1 EAEKFLHI
9 YVILK
14 LKLIKG
20 KAILFVN
27 DVERCFRLKLFL
39 EQFSIRCCVL
49 NKELPINSRYHTIQ
63 EFNKGVYDYI
73 IATDESGGGNEE
85 IESDLEDDDGDDE
98 ALNEENKGNEA
109 EATQII
115 EDVQKPVDAESA
127 SPNSNRKRKR
137 EATDVDGDHTMEP
150 IDEDEVAKTR
160 RKKKFPSQSLRK
172 DNKSM
177 RGTEKEYSTSRG
189 VDFVDV
195 ACVVNFDLPLS
206 HRSYVHRVGRT
217 ARAGR
222 AGVAI
227 SFVVRPKETHSKA
240 SHQKLFGR
248 EAQNDEK
255 IWKRIEREQN
265 SWAKEVASAPPADR
279 PESIIKPFNI
289 TPSLLS
295 SFKYRMEDAL
305 RSVTGKAVKE
315 ARIKELKSEILNSDK
330 LKAHFEDHPLDLEY
344 LRHDKPLH
352 PSRVQTHMK
361 FVPSYLLPRGTLP
374 AGANTVSQDRSDTV
388 LATGIGA
395 ASESIVPFN
404 KQGKGK
410 ARGSHQSSSRRI
422 MHGGKRGVKRKNDPL
437 RKFGA

>member
-1 EAEKFLHI
+1 
-9 YVILK
+9 
-14 LKLIKG
+14 
-20 KAILFVN
+20 
-27 DVERCFRLKLFL
+27 
-39 EQFSIRCCVL
+39 
-49 NKELPINSRYHTIQ
+49 
-63 EFNKGVYDYI
+63 
-73 IATDESGGGNEE
+73 
-85 IESDLEDDDGDDE
+85 
-98 ALNEENKGNEA
+98 
-109 EATQII
+109 
-115 EDVQKPVDAESA
+115 
-127 SPNSNRKRKR
+127 
-137 EATDVDGDHTMEP
+137 MEP

-160 RKKKFPSQSLRK
+160 RKKRLTSQSLRK
-172 DNKSM
+172 DNKSV

-227 SFVVRPKETHSKA
+227 SFVVRSKEAHSKA
-240 SHQKLFGR
+240 SHHKLFER

-265 SWAKEVASAPPADR
+265 SWTKEVASAPPADR
-279 PESIIKPFNI
+279 PASIIKPFNI